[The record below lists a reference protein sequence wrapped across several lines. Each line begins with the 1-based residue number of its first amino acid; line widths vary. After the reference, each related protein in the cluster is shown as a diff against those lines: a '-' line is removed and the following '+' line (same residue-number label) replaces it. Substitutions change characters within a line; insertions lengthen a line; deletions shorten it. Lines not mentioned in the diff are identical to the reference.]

1 MPHALQSTEPVERS
15 FRHRGVLEVA
25 QLSQVV
31 VASEEEEEWRW

>member
-1 MPHALQSTEPVERS
+1 
-15 FRHRGVLEVA
+15 VLEVA